1 MEFFHLLV
9 IHYMVGGHLQEARI
23 WFPSEDACW
32 SVLVDRNSLYD
43 KINGEAAWC
52 IGSDMLSTKI
62 VKPKLRP
69 F

>member
-9 IHYMVGGHLQEARI
+9 IQYMVGGHLQEAKI

-43 KINGEAAWC
+43 KINGEAGWC
-52 IGSDMLSTKI
+52 IASDMLSTKI
-62 VKPKLRP
+62 VKPELRP
-69 F
+69 W

>member
-9 IHYMVGGHLQEARI
+9 IQYMMNGNVQEAKI
-23 WFPSEDACW
+23 WFASEQECW
-32 SVLVDRNSLYD
+32 NILLDRDTLYD
-43 KINGEAAWC
+43 KIGGEAGWC
-52 IGSDMLSTKI
+52 IDSDIPSKI